1 MEIPLIIGGKET
13 GKLSVSK
20 CGLYTVMEAALESAA
35 PEIIRLWAHGG
46 GRSAC
51 LGVMEPRD
59 GDLWLQ
65 RRLTRL
71 ELRDFPEP
79 IEYVS
84 DSKDRREQDIGEE
97 RAEAELAA
105 IERGEGN
112 SGQSD
117 PTENENEEQTQ
128 QNETYGLQNADMKE
142 IPSDAADELPPH
154 RETDMRAC
162 PWPAAV
168 PEEGLTWYTRPD
180 GSLVSFDG
188 ISNLLALP
196 SGLKSPV
203 PQTAE
208 RIIEGKKYLVFRY

>member
-1 MEIPLIIGGKET
+1 MEIPLIIGGKEA
-13 GKLSVSK
+13 GKLTVSK

-46 GRSAC
+46 GHSAC

-59 GDLWLQ
+59 GGLRLR

-79 IEYVS
+79 IDFVS
-84 DSKDRREQDIGEE
+84 DSEICPEP
-97 RAEAELAA
+97 AA
-105 IERGEGN
+105 GEGKATIDPAAQAR
-112 SGQSD
+112 SEALSAQSD
-117 PTENENEEQTQ
+117 PAE
-128 QNETYGLQNADMKE
+128 KE
-142 IPSDAADELPPH
+142 ITEDVRENGKEGLHNIESKAIPPKPAGEQPPR

-162 PWPAAV
+162 PWPAEV

-196 SGLKSPV
+196 SGLRGPV
-203 PQTAE
+203 PQAAE